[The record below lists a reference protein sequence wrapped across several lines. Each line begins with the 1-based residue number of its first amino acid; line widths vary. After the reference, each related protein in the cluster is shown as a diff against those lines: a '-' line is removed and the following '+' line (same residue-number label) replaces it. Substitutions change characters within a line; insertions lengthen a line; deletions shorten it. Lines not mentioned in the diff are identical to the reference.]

1 MNRCNLLPPP
11 GRGSWFTL
19 ALIDK
24 REHDCTDH
32 VMIARKTG
40 ITFSDITR
48 SPAPEAAWRMSAVYT
63 RRGSAGIFASVSDG
77 LAQVMAFD

>member
-1 MNRCNLLPPP
+1 
-11 GRGSWFTL
+11 
-19 ALIDK
+19 
-24 REHDCTDH
+24 
-32 VMIARKTG
+32 MIARKTG

>member
-1 MNRCNLLPPP
+1 MKLQPAPATWSGQLVYSGVDRQ
-11 GRGSWFTL
+11 
-19 ALIDK
+19 
-24 REHDCTDH
+24 REHDCTGH